1 VTPDAGPV
9 IPAELPLLPLLDTVV
24 FPLAVAPL
32 SVGQER
38 SVKLVDEAMRGSRI
52 VGLFAQRSR
61 DVPATRLEDLY
72 AVGTAAT
79 IRQLHRM
86 PDGSLRLVVQG
97 FGRVRLGE
105 LVRAEPYLVGR
116 VERFP
121 DRPFERDVEIEGLT
135 RAAKDVFEKLA
146 EHLALPEELRSA
158 LGGLDD
164 PVQVG
169 WLLATM
175 SPLPLEARQ
184 ELLETD
190 EVGARLR
197 KLVEHLQH
205 ELAVREIE
213 EEIASEAHER
223 MSKTQ
228 REYVLRERLRAIQE
242 ELGEEEEGGEE
253 LQELRRKLEEA
264 KLGAEARREAERELA
279 RLERLPEISPEHGMI
294 RTYLDWL
301 LGVPWG
307 KYTGGT
313 IDLERSRRI
322 LDEDHYDLEG
332 IKERIL
338 EYLAVKRLRDERQ
351 MHLSLA
357 GAGEAGHAAE
367 AGPLPM
373 TPADEAR
380 REPILCFVGPPG
392 VGKTSLG
399 QSIARAMGRKFLR
412 VSLGGVHDES
422 EIRGHRRTY
431 VGALPGRIVQ
441 ALRRVETADPVFML
455 DEVDKLGQGFHGDP
469 AAALLE
475 VLDPAQNHAFVDTYL
490 GVPVDLSHVLFICT
504 ANTTDTIAPPLL
516 DRMEVVRLSGYTD
529 QEKLHIARRY
539 LLPQQRRAHGL
550 LADEVE
556 VDDDALRRVIREY
569 TREAG
574 VRNLEREIASLMRKA
589 ARRVGEGAPTPLRI
603 DAAAVPEYLGRQR
616 FFDEVAER
624 IDRPGVATGLAWT
637 PVGGEVLFVEAA
649 LVPSRGE
656 GLILTGMLGN
666 VMQESAQAALTFL
679 RSHAAAFGIDPKAFL
694 RKAVHVHVPAGGI
707 PKDGPSAGVAIFTA
721 LASAASGRPVRP
733 HLAMTGEITLRGK
746 VLPVGGI
753 KEKLLAAHRAGIRT
767 VAIPRRNEADLE
779 QIPEEVRRELSVHLL
794 DSAEE
799 LPDLALEP
807 PAQAAAASAPPPAQ
821 GAVPEPGAAAF
832 RH

>member
-1 VTPDAGPV
+1 VTPDPGPV
-9 IPAELPLLPLLDTVV
+9 LPEELPLLPLLDTVV

-38 SVKLVDEAMRGSRI
+38 SVKLVDEVMRGPRI
-52 VGLFAQRSR
+52 VGLVAQRSR
-61 DVPATRLEDLY
+61 EVQASRFEDLY

-79 IRQLHRM
+79 IRQLHRL

-97 FGRVRLGE
+97 FGRFRLRE
-105 LVRAEPYLVGR
+105 LARTDPYLVGR

-146 EHLALPEELRSA
+146 EHLGLPEELRSA

-184 ELLETD
+184 DLLETD
-190 EVGARLR
+190 DVGARLR

-223 MSKTQ
+223 MSRTQ

-242 ELGEEEEGGEE
+242 ELGEEEGGEE
-253 LQELRRKLEEA
+253 IQELRRKLEEA

-367 AGPLPM
+367 AGPLPL

-412 VSLGGVHDES
+412 ISLGGVHDES

-539 LLPQQRRAHGL
+539 LVPQQLRAHGL

-556 VDDDALRRVIREY
+556 VDDDAVRRVIREY

-574 VRNLEREIASLMRKA
+574 VRSLEREIAALVRKA
-589 ARRVGEGAPTPLRI
+589 ARRVGEGAATPVRI
-603 DAAAVPEYLGRQR
+603 GAPEVRELLGRPR

-666 VMQESAQAALTFL
+666 VMRESAQAALTFL
-679 RSHAAAFGIDPKAFL
+679 RSHAPEFGVDPRVFL

-753 KEKLLAAHRAGIRT
+753 KEKLLAAHRAGLRT

-779 QIPEEVRRELSVHLL
+779 PIPEEVRRELEVHLL

-807 PAQAAAASAPPPAQ
+807 PAEAAAAPAPPPPAQ
-821 GAVPEPGAAAF
+821 EPGAAVF

>member
-1 VTPDAGPV
+1 MTPEPGPV
-9 IPAELPLLPLLDTVV
+9 LPEELPILPLLDSVV

-38 SVKLVDEAMRGSRI
+38 SVKLVDEAMRGTRV
-52 VGLFAQRSR
+52 VGLVAQRNR
-61 DVPATRLEDLY
+61 ETPANRLEDLHQ
-72 AVGTAAT
+72 VGTAAT

-86 PDGSLRLVVQG
+86 PDGSLRLIVQG
-97 FGRVRLGE
+97 FARVRLKE
-105 LVRAEPYLVGR
+105 VVRAEPFLVAR

-121 DRPFERDVEIEGLT
+121 DRPFARDVALEGLT
-135 RAAKDVFEKLA
+135 RAAKDVFGKLA
-146 EHLALPEELRSA
+146 GHLSLPDELLSA
-158 LGGLDD
+158 LAGLEE

-169 WLLATM
+169 WILATM
-175 SPLPLEARQ
+175 SPLPIEARQ
-184 ELLETD
+184 ELLERD
-190 EVGARLR
+190 DVGERLR
-197 KLVEHLQH
+197 RLIELLQH

-223 MSKTQ
+223 INRTQ

-253 LQELRRKLEEA
+253 LRDLRRRIEESR
-264 KLGAEARREAERELA
+264 LGAEAKREAERELS
-279 RLERLPEISPEHGMI
+279 RLERLPEVSPEHGMI

-301 LGVPWG
+301 LGIPWG

-322 LDEDHYDLEG
+322 LDEDHFDLEG

-338 EYLAVKRLRDERQ
+338 EYLAVKKLRDERQ
-351 MHLSLA
+351 LHLSLA
-357 GAGEAGHAAE
+357 GAGEAGHAAL
-367 AGPLPM
+367 AGPLPL

-412 VSLGGVHDES
+412 ISLGGVHDES

-441 ALRRVETADPVFML
+441 ALRRVEAADPVFML

-490 GVPVDLSHVLFICT
+490 AVPVDLSRVLFICT

-516 DRMEVVRLSGYTD
+516 DRMEVVRISGYTD
-529 QEKLHIARRY
+529 DEKLHIARRY
-539 LLPQQRRAHGL
+539 LLPQQLRAHGL

-556 VDDDALRRVIREY
+556 LDETAIRRVIREY

-574 VRNLEREIASLMRKA
+574 VRNLERELAALVRKA
-589 ARRVGEGAPTPLRI
+589 VRRVGEGASTPVRI
-603 DAAAVPEYLGRQR
+603 GAPEVPDYLGRQR
-616 FFDEVAER
+616 YFDEMIER

-637 PVGGEVLFVEAA
+637 PVGGDVLFVEAA

-656 GLILTGMLGN
+656 ALILTGMLGD
-666 VMQESAQAALTFL
+666 VMRESAQAALTFL
-679 RSHAAAFGIDPKAFL
+679 RSNAPRFGIDPRVFL
-694 RKAVHVHVPAGGI
+694 RKSVHVHVPAGGI

-721 LASAASGRPVRP
+721 LASAAGGRPVRP

-753 KEKLLAAHRAGIRT
+753 KEKLLAAHRAGVKT
-767 VAIPRRNEADLE
+767 VCIPRRNEGDLD
-779 QIPEEVRRELSVHLL
+779 QIPAEVRSQLEVRLL

-799 LPDLALEP
+799 LPDFALQP
-807 PAQAAAASAPPPAQ
+807 PAEEAAVPPPRAPPPQA
-821 GAVPEPGAAAF
+821 GAVFP
-832 RH
+832 H